1 MRTLDPFIII
11 KSIMLLIATLFL
23 CAINI
28 YSFLRHK
35 RNLFIT
41 GFHVSSLF
49 GLCGLFCLMM
59 DNVIIG
65 LPFKVSY
72 STAAHISFALCIL
85 SIAVFSALALADR
98 IRNPSGYQIFSPNL
112 EAVFSAICDL
122 ALVVDYRGNIIQIN
136 HPEKL
141 QSLYPNPARLMELL
155 LFFKTRHH
163 GEWPFPDEI
172 SAIDEEVQ
180 CELFSQEQNAH
191 FMLKLTPI
199 VSNQCKIGYT
209 LLFEDIS
216 AIRQSEIKL
225 KEQNSFLIQA
235 NEKLT
240 HYVKIAGAL
249 EAEEERLLILRQ
261 LQSSLI
267 EKIEASIS
275 MISNIRDNSFIKKT
289 HKLDIKDLSNLL
301 RSIYKDVRASVSRI
315 AGKEVTSHDK
325 SSNCR

>member
-11 KSIMLLIATLFL
+11 KSTILLMTTLFL
-23 CAINI
+23 CSVNI
-28 YSFLRHK
+28 YFFLRHK

-49 GLCGLFCLMM
+49 VLCGLFCLMM

-72 STAAHISFALCIL
+72 TTAAHISFALCIL
-85 SIAVFSALALADR
+85 SIAVFSTLALADR
-98 IRNPSGYQIFSPNL
+98 IRNPLGYQIFSPNL
-112 EAVFSAICDL
+112 EAVFSGICDL

-136 HPEKL
+136 HPEII
-141 QSLYPNPARLMELL
+141 QSIYPNPATLMELL
-155 LFFKTRHH
+155 LFFKKIHH

-180 CELFSQEQNAH
+180 CELFFQEQSTH
-191 FMLKLTPI
+191 LMLKLTPI

-249 EAEEERLLILRQ
+249 EAEEERLLILKQ

-275 MISNIRDNSFIKKT
+275 MISHIRENSFINET
-289 HKLDIKDLSNLL
+289 HKPDIKDLSDML
-301 RSIYKDVRASVSRI
+301 RNIYKDVRASVSRI